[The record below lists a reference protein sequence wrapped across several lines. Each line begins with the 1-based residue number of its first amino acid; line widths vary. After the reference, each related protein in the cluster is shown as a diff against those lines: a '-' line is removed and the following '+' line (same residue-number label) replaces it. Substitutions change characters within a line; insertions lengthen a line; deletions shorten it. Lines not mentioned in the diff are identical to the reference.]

1 MNGYPCKNAERG
13 CTAKVLKSKDDG
25 KYHEILDNGTM
36 GARHFCKFWPSKAD
50 GKTAQDVLAEQKKLM
65 TPTEEFRQESQKI
78 EQEVANNAAKEKQ
91 YSNNDI
97 MNELSVQKI
106 QIAELV
112 AAFKE
117 VKNDYG
123 KAVAILSASRA
134 DQLMKK

>member
-25 KYHEILDNGTM
+25 KYHEVEENGTM
-36 GARHFCKFWPSKAD
+36 GARHFCKYWPSKAD
-50 GKTAQDVLAEQKKLM
+50 GKTPQDVLAEQHKLM

-97 MNELSVQKI
+97 MNEISIMKI
-106 QIAELV
+106 QVSSIESAIKMFTKDVGEAL
-112 AAFKE
+112 AKMS
-117 VKNDYG
+117 YQ
-123 KAVAILSASRA
+123 KASSL
-134 DQLMKK
+134 K